1 MTALSDRSD
10 LVESIERA
18 VFDGDDPR
26 RWITLAIATT
36 SVMIVSLDMTVL
48 NVAIPTILR
57 DFHTTL
63 PSLQWVI
70 TGYALTFASLLII
83 GGRLGD
89 LFGHRR
95 IFVIGACLFGTGS
108 LIAAVSQSVP
118 QLVVGE
124 AIIEGIGASLMM
136 PSTLAILSKSFIG
149 HERAV
154 AFGLW
159 GAVGGASAAFG
170 PVVGGIL
177 TSNYSWRWA
186 FGINV
191 VIAPAAI
198 IGALIFM
205 PKLRHEGERERLDIG
220 GAFMIASGMAL
231 LVFGLSEGQT
241 YGWVTPLRDVTIGGH
256 EIWPATRPVSIV
268 LVAFVVAIAI
278 LMWFYRTSRV
288 KERNDASPLFEFSQL
303 RHRGFRFGL
312 LTVAVLS
319 LGQMALAFVL
329 PVFLQEGRHLSAQ
342 TNGLWQLPSGLCF
355 FLGAQIGS
363 RLARRLPLLVIIRVG
378 IIMTICGFGYLA
390 LVLSSELQFWTL
402 LPTFPMY
409 GIGLGLSLPQIT
421 NIVLSDVDPDRA
433 GAAGGANNTAKQMGV
448 SLGVAVIGSLLSSR
462 TIAIAVSKVHA
473 SSELSPEIKTS
484 AASLLRA
491 NGVTFVPPTRAT
503 TTEVAALRRIFVDSL
518 ASGARWPLLFGC
530 ITGSISIVVSF
541 LIPRV
546 DLGHDVTDVG
556 DEVRLAAAH

>member
-1 MTALSDRSD
+1 MTALSER
-10 LVESIERA
+10 VE
-18 VFDGDDPR
+18 FDEASPILGNDPR

-36 SVMIVSLDMTVL
+36 TVLIVSLDMTVL

-108 LIAAVSQSVP
+108 LIAAISQSVP
-118 QLVVGE
+118 QLVIGE
-124 AIIEGIGASLMM
+124 AVIEGIGASLMM
-136 PSTLAILSKSFIG
+136 PSSLAILSKSFVG

-170 PVVGGIL
+170 PVVGGFL
-177 TSNYSWRWA
+177 TSNFTWRWA

-191 VIAPAAI
+191 IIAPAAV
-198 IGALIFM
+198 IGAMVFM
-205 PKLRHEGERERLDIG
+205 PKLRLGGVRERLDIG
-220 GAFMIASGMAL
+220 GAILIASGMAL
-231 LVFGLSEGQT
+231 LVFGLSEGQS
-241 YGWVTPLRDVTIGGH
+241 YGWITPLRGVAIGGH
-256 EIWPATRPVSIV
+256 DVWPASRPVSVV
-268 LVAFVVAIAI
+268 LLAFVVAVAI
-278 LMWFYRTSRV
+278 LGAFYWSSRI
-288 KERNDASPLFEFSQL
+288 KERRNASPLFEFSQL

-319 LGQMALAFVL
+319 LGQLALSFVL

-342 TNGLWQLPSGLCF
+342 TNGLWQLPSGTCF

-363 RLARRLPLLVIIRVG
+363 RLARRIPLLIIIRVG
-378 IIMTICGFGYLA
+378 ILMTIAGFGYLA
-390 LVLSSELQFWTL
+390 LVISADLQFWTL
-402 LPTFPMY
+402 FPTFLLY
-409 GIGLGLSLPQIT
+409 GVGLGLSIPQIT
-421 NIVLSDVDPDRA
+421 NVVLTDVDSDRA
-433 GAAGGANNTAKQMGV
+433 GAASGANNTAKQMGV

-462 TIAIAVSKVHA
+462 TIASAVSRVNGSTA
-473 SSELSPEIKTS
+473 LSPDVKTR
-484 AASLLRA
+484 AAALLRS
-491 NGVTFVPPTRAT
+491 NGVTFVPPARAT
-503 TTEVAALRRIFVDSL
+503 DAEIATLRRIFVDSL
-518 ASGARWPLLFGC
+518 ASGAKWPLLFGC
-530 ITGSISIVVSF
+530 ATGAVSIVVSF
-541 LIPRV
+541 LIPRLDPAHRLADV
-546 DLGHDVTDVG
+546 DDD
-556 DEVRLAAAH
+556 VRLAAAH

>member
-1 MTALSDRSD
+1 MTALSDRLD
-10 LVESIERA
+10 VDDNVVL
-18 VFDGDDPR
+18 GNDPR

-36 SVMIVSLDMTVL
+36 TVLIVSLDMTVL

-118 QLVVGE
+118 QLVIGE

-136 PSTLAILSKSFIG
+136 PSSLAILSKSFVG

-170 PVVGGIL
+170 PVVGGFL
-177 TSNYSWRWA
+177 TSNFTWRWA

-191 VIAPAAI
+191 IIAPAAV
-198 IGALIFM
+198 IGAMVFM
-205 PKLRHEGERERLDIG
+205 PKLRLRGVRERLDIV
-220 GAFMIASGMAL
+220 GAILIASGMAL
-231 LVFGLSEGQT
+231 LVFGLSEGQS
-241 YGWVTPLRDVTIGGH
+241 YGWITPLRGVTIAGH
-256 EIWPATRPVSIV
+256 DVWPVSRPVSVV
-268 LVAFVVAIAI
+268 LLAFLVAIAI
-278 LMWFYRTSRV
+278 LGAFYASSRI
-288 KERNDASPLFEFSQL
+288 KERNNASPLFEFSQL

-312 LTVAVLS
+312 LTIAVLS
-319 LGQMALAFVL
+319 LGQLALSFVL

-355 FLGAQIGS
+355 FSGAQIGS
-363 RLARRLPLLVIIRVG
+363 RLARRVPLLVIIRFG
-378 IIMTICGFGYLA
+378 ILMTIAGFGYLA
-390 LVLSSELQFWTL
+390 LVIAADLQFWTL
-402 LPTFPMY
+402 FPTFLLY
-409 GIGLGLSLPQIT
+409 GVGLGLSIPQIT
-421 NIVLSDVDPDRA
+421 NVVLTDVDSDRA
-433 GAAGGANNTAKQMGV
+433 GAASGANNTAKQMGV

-462 TIAIAVSKVHA
+462 TIASAVSRVNSA
-473 SSELSPEIKTS
+473 SGLSPGVKTR
-484 AASLLRA
+484 AAELLRA
-491 NGVTFVPPTRAT
+491 NGVTFVPPAQASETEIAT
-503 TTEVAALRRIFVDSL
+503 LRRIFVDSL
-518 ASGARWPLLFGC
+518 ASGAKWPLLFGC
-530 ITGSISIVVSF
+530 VTGTVSIIVSF
-541 LIPRV
+541 FIPRL
-546 DLGHDVTDVG
+546 DPAHSIAGID